1 MRMQAFVIMF
11 GIILAFQTATFFL
24 VIRVYNKFYGILEE
38 LLNKIAPKNVLRKGA
53 K

>member
-1 MRMQAFVIMF
+1 MRMQAFIIMF
-11 GIILAFQTATFFL
+11 GIILALQTAIFFL
-24 VIRVYNKFYGILEE
+24 IVKGYNKLYGILEE

>member
-1 MRMQAFVIMF
+1 MEMQAFVIMF

-24 VIRVYNKFYGILEE
+24 IVKGYNKLYGILEE
-38 LLNKIAPKNVLRKGA
+38 LVNKIAPKNVLRKGA

>member
-1 MRMQAFVIMF
+1 MKIQAFVIMF
-11 GIILAFQTATFFL
+11 GIILALQTATFFL
-24 VIRVYNKFYGILEE
+24 IIKGYNKLYNILEE